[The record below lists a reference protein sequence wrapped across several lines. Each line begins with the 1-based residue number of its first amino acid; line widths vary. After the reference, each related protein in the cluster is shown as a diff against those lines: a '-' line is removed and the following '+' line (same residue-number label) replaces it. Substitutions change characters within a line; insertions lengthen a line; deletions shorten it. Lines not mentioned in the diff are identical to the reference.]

1 MVVRPF
7 SVATFT
13 HFSPLTRT
21 LYLKRS
27 NYFSFVVFLLNLS
40 EVTLVNEITQVL
52 SARFRNASYVCCA
65 VCSPPRVKAS
75 VTQEPQAG
83 SLHPGCSG
91 KPSGEHGGAVA
102 RHLLLTGGD
111 ASAAAGRSCSER
123 PRPQAGESD
132 AHKQN
137 EGGVRS
143 RGRGRPLRWVAGSRA
158 ARARRRQ
165 PRARGRRR
173 GRPARCLPWPLAGSP
188 RSPEHAEG
196 LSSASTPHLLSRS
209 A

>member
-40 EVTLVNEITQVL
+40 EVMLVNEITQVL
-52 SARFRNASYVCCA
+52 SSRFRNASYVCCA

-91 KPSGEHGGAVA
+91 KPSGEHGGLWHAAYCSRAGTLRQLLVGAAVKGPGPRQESLMPTSKTRVGFA
-102 RHLLLTGGD
+102 HGG
-111 ASAAAGRSCSER
+111 AAA
-123 PRPQAGESD
+123 PSD
-132 AHKQN
+132 GWQ
-137 EGGVRS
+137 G
-143 RGRGRPLRWVAGSRA
+143 A
-158 ARARRRQ
+158 ARLGPGADSRV
-165 PRARGRRR
+165 
-173 GRPARCLPWPLAGSP
+173 RPARCLPWPLAGSP